1 MAQQQSQFE
10 TLVQLSR
17 PIVPFS
23 ADYILAVRELGV
35 RPIHHLGTLAS
46 YVLCVFLCASAC
58 EDVRPL
64 GLRSHRRR
72 YHHNKSLFTMHAA
85 AKWITLNSAAG
96 GVLRG
101 NLSLLARAAQIQ
113 GFMAE
118 AAPESCRSLHT
129 LRALIRSCWA
139 LSCHVLWHTIASKF
153 RIKVC

>member
-1 MAQQQSQFE
+1 
-10 TLVQLSR
+10 
-17 PIVPFS
+17 
-23 ADYILAVRELGV
+23 
-35 RPIHHLGTLAS
+35 
-46 YVLCVFLCASAC
+46 
-58 EDVRPL
+58 
-64 GLRSHRRR
+64 
-72 YHHNKSLFTMHAA
+72 MHAA

-139 LSCHVLWHTIASKF
+139 LSCRVLWHTIASKF
-153 RIKVC
+153 RIQVVNGKALSAHYVDRDYLAVQAQVF